1 MNYAEYLK
9 ELLRPLGVYNLD
21 EGPFNATELESIGA
35 ELDGCSEELNTLCRE
50 MLVLSAQDEGLE
62 AVSSLLSLHPV
73 TVDIQR
79 RRAALAALLRVSGD
93 SFTLSA
99 INDNLTGCG
108 LNAKANET
116 EQHGV
121 VEVRFPEVPGIP
133 DGFEAMSRI
142 IEQIIPC
149 HLQIEYVFWYITWV
163 ILESKFSTW
172 AELEAAD
179 LTWEGLEKL
188 VR

>member
-1 MNYAEYLK
+1 MSYSEYLK
-9 ELLRPLGVYNLD
+9 ELLRPLGVYDLSD
-21 EGPFNATELESIGA
+21 GTFNSQELESIGA
-35 ELDGCSEELNTLCRE
+35 ELDSCLDELDTLCRE
-50 MLVLSAQDEGLE
+50 MLVLSAQDEGLDE
-62 AVSSLLSLHPV
+62 VSSLLSLRPV
-73 TVDIQR
+73 TTDVAR
-79 RRAALAALLRVSGD
+79 RRAALAALLRISGD

-108 LNAKANET
+108 LNAKASET
-116 EQHGV
+116 DQSGV

-133 DGFEAMSRI
+133 DGFEEMSKI

-149 HLQIEYVFWYITWV
+149 HLQIEYVYWYITWA

-172 AELEAAD
+172 AELEAAN

-188 VR
+188 VL